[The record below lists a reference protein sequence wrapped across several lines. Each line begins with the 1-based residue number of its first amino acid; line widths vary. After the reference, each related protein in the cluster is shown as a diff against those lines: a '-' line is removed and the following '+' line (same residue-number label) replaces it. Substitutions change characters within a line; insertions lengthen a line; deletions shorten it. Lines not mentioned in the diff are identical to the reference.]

1 MEDFKEERFVDT
13 STINRIFSGSTM
25 KEVNGLKVGED
36 SIRIVF
42 DKGHLDMYHSQD
54 CCESVEIEDINGD
67 TNLVGAI
74 FYEII
79 EKQCDREALKGYED
93 SYTWT
98 FYTIKTSKG
107 YLDIRWYGASN
118 GYYSERVD
126 LDICY
131 LEKE

>member
-1 MEDFKEERFVDT
+1 MEFKKERFVDT
-13 STINRIFSGSTM
+13 ATINKIFSGSTI
-25 KEVNGLKVGED
+25 KEVTGLKVGED

-42 DKGHLDMYHSQD
+42 DKGFLDMYHSQD
-54 CCESVEIEDINGD
+54 CCETVEIEDINGD
-67 TNLVGAI
+67 TDLVGAS

-79 EKQCDREALKGYED
+79 EKQCDKEPLYECED
-93 SYTWT
+93 SFTWT

-118 GYYSERVD
+118 GYYSEEVD
-126 LDICY
+126 LDIYY